1 MHSLCELD
9 LGPAKYRPW
18 LQRGYWALFVVV
30 VLAILSA

>member
-9 LGPAKYRPW
+9 LGPSKYRSW
-18 LQRGYWALFVVV
+18 LHRAYWVLAAVV

>member
-9 LGPAKYRPW
+9 LGPSKYRPW
-18 LQRGYWALFVVV
+18 LQRAYWVLAAVV